1 MTPMCCAALRNGTNN
16 SAPRRQPRKGTALMP
31 NNSHRCSQEDQMS
44 FNRRRF
50 LETAGA
56 LAVMSHALPAWA
68 QRPTAGHVVV
78 IGGGFAG
85 ATAAQYLR
93 IFSQREIA
101 CTLNASQHTYISW

>member
-16 SAPRRQPRKGTALMP
+16 RAPRRQPRKGTALMP

-78 IGGGFAG
+78 IGGGVAG
-85 ATAAQYLR
+85 GAAAKDLR
-93 IFSQREIA
+93 RCRQGQSAVALSEPRRK
-101 CTLNASQHTYISW
+101 HMP